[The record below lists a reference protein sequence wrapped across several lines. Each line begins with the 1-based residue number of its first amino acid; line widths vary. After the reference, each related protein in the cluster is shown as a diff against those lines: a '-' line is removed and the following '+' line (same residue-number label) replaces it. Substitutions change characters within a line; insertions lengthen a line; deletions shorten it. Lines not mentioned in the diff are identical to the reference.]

1 VLPDI
6 ACLMLSL
13 SKIGALLLVVVVF
26 LVIFSGFAEA
36 TTASLTVKGGE
47 TVTSQI
53 SLAVDDHVLIEFTV
67 VGDPDSTVV
76 FSLLFPNGTVMDF
89 GQVGVLSNSFTSN
102 AEGNLTLRFDNTDST
117 NSKLVTLNYEVEH
130 YFFGMPQMM
139 FLTIVVILV
148 CVAMVAGYIILSRP
162 SY

>member
-117 NSKLVTLNYEVEH
+117 DSKLVTLNYEVEH

>member
-1 VLPDI
+1 LPDI

-117 NSKLVTLNYEVEH
+117 DSKLVTLNYEVEH